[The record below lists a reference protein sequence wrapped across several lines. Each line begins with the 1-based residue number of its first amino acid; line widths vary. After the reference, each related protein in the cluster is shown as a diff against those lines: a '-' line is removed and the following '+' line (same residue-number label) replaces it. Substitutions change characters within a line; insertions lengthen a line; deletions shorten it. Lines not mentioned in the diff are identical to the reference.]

1 MPGQKQPCL
10 EDTYMEHIK
19 LNMTDFL
26 DLFMVIG
33 RIQNEIWSTLP
44 PHENKTIA
52 LLNVHQIQAL
62 INLFLREKF
71 KKEPVTLNQLGDQL
85 SMKKAAASLMVSD
98 LSKKKLVVRTV
109 DESNRRHIRIHLTP
123 AGRRLGEAIN
133 KRGAELI
140 EQLFV
145 RAGEESDLTDDAV
158 EGFQMTAKFLCLA
171 YRAHMDE
178 SE

>member
-1 MPGQKQPCL
+1 MAQVG
-10 EDTYMEHIK
+10 
-19 LNMTDFL
+19 LNMPDFL

-33 RIQNEIWSTLP
+33 RIQNEIWSSLP
-44 PHENKTIA
+44 PPENKTIA

-62 INLFLREKF
+62 TNLYLREKF
-71 KKEPVTLNQLGDQL
+71 KKEPVTLNQLGDLL

-123 AGRRLGEAIN
+123 AGRQLGDAIN
-133 KRGAELI
+133 HRGAELI

-158 EGFQMTAKFLCLA
+158 EGFQKTAKYLCLA

-178 SE
+178 PE

>member
-1 MPGQKQPCL
+1 MAQVG
-10 EDTYMEHIK
+10 
-19 LNMTDFL
+19 LNMPDFL

-33 RIQNEIWSTLP
+33 RIQNEIWSSLP
-44 PHENKTIA
+44 PPENKTIA

-62 INLFLREKF
+62 TNLYLREKF
-71 KKEPVTLNQLGDQL
+71 KKEPVTLNQLGDLL

-98 LSKKKLVVRTV
+98 LSKKKLVVRAV

-123 AGRRLGEAIN
+123 AGRQLGDAIN
-133 KRGAELI
+133 HRGAELI

-145 RAGEESDLTDDAV
+145 RVGEESDLTDDAV
-158 EGFQMTAKFLCLA
+158 EGFQMTAKCLCLA

>member
-1 MPGQKQPCL
+1 MAQVG
-10 EDTYMEHIK
+10 
-19 LNMTDFL
+19 LNMPDFL

-44 PHENKTIA
+44 PPENKTIA

-62 INLFLREKF
+62 TNLYLREKF
-71 KKEPVTLNQLGDQL
+71 KKEPVTLNQLGDLL

-123 AGRRLGEAIN
+123 AGRQLGDAIN
-133 KRGAELI
+133 HRGAELI

-158 EGFQMTAKFLCLA
+158 EGFQKTAKYLCLA

-178 SE
+178 PE